1 MSPFIAASAI
11 YRLEPML
18 NLMLES
24 VVSFDQSTVA
34 GGATRTTTY
43 TLSPGVRGGWNVG
56 EAQIITG
63 VAVPVSWSAG
73 THDTALF
80 LYFSYELPFKK

>member
-1 MSPFIAASAI
+1 
-11 YRLEPML
+11 ML

-24 VVSFDQSTVA
+24 VVAVPTSSRLRAARREQ
-34 GGATRTTTY
+34 RTY

-63 VAVPVSWSAG
+63 VAVPVSWTEG
-73 THDTALF
+73 TRDTGVF